1 MKKIKWLAAAAAVLL
16 ILGFLFHRQIRNLWV
31 DLTFPLT
38 EHTETEWKVKE
49 YADSQGVSYAEYP
62 ASLIALLERN
72 PETEDF
78 VLNYPSRKDW
88 SGDMSGFSRDTVP
101 LMLQWDTRWGY
112 QKYGSDFLAITG
124 CGPTSLAMA
133 GYYLTGD
140 PSFNP
145 GEVAQFSRKNGY
157 YAAGYGSSWTLISEG
172 GPELGLEVTELP
184 LVKKKMV
191 SALEAGNPVI
201 LAMGPGDF
209 TTSGHYIVLTGVEN
223 GAFRVNDPNSVKNS
237 SRLWTYE
244 ELEGQIRN
252 IWSIGKQD

>member
-1 MKKIKWLAAAAAVLL
+1 MKKLKWLLV
-16 ILGFLFHRQIRNLWV
+16 ILGLLLALGIGFHRQLRNLWV
-31 DLTFPLT
+31 NLTFPLT

-49 YADSQGVSYAEYP
+49 YADLHGVSYADYP
-62 ASLIALLERN
+62 ASLVALLERN

-78 VLNYPSRKDW
+78 VLNYPFRQAW
-88 SGDMSGFSRDTVP
+88 SGDMSGFSRDRVP

-133 GYYLTGD
+133 SFYLTGD

-145 GEVAQFSRKNGY
+145 GTVAEFSRKNGY

-172 GPELGLEVTELP
+172 GPKLGLEVTELP

-209 TTSGHYIVLTGVEN
+209 TTSGHYIVLTGVED

-237 SRLWTYE
+237 CRLWTYE

>member
-1 MKKIKWLAAAAAVLL
+1 MKKLKWLLV
-16 ILGFLFHRQIRNLWV
+16 ILGLLLALGIGFHRQLRNLWV

-78 VLNYPSRKDW
+78 VLNYPFRQAW
-88 SGDMSGFSRDTVP
+88 SGDMSGFSRDSVP

-112 QKYGSDFLAITG
+112 QKYGSDMLAITG

-145 GEVAQFSRKNGY
+145 GEVAQFSRKTATMPPGTVLP
-157 YAAGYGSSWTLISEG
+157 GPSSVRADQS
-172 GPELGLEVTELP
+172 
-184 LVKKKMV
+184 
-191 SALEAGNPVI
+191 
-201 LAMGPGDF
+201 LAWKSQSFP
-209 TTSGHYIVLTGVEN
+209 
-223 GAFRVNDPNSVKNS
+223 
-237 SRLWTYE
+237 W
-244 ELEGQIRN
+244 
-252 IWSIGKQD
+252 